1 MIIIVTIDA
10 IIIHSTFSIT
20 RFTQLLFNG
29 ELNFRRRVTL
39 KQLNALTNMRVNIA
53 LQFLERCSGKKNR
66 HKAQNLKKKFQLAA
80 YARALFFRFAV
91 NVKQPIHPT
100 CGSLFDS
107 SIALKSESIHQ

>member
-29 ELNFRRRVTL
+29 ELNFRRRGTL

-53 LQFLERCSGKKNR
+53 LQFLERCSGKKIVTR
-66 HKAQNLKKKFQLAA
+66 HK
-80 YARALFFRFAV
+80 
-91 NVKQPIHPT
+91 T
-100 CGSLFDS
+100 
-107 SIALKSESIHQ
+107 